1 MISTEV
7 SLSRVVLENSKSSE
21 KFHSPRQT
29 KINEYNNQK
38 ITSKERVV
46 GKELFNKEK
55 SLDWNWK
62 SSNTSQKLTSNDVK
76 DVNLFSDVVYSLFTI
91 VTDNYNEPTADR
103 AFAASGFLFIVFAII
118 MPCHLCAESKL

>member
-46 GKELFNKEK
+46 GKELFNNEK

-62 SSNTSQKLTSNDVK
+62 SSSTSQKLTSNDVK
-76 DVNLFSDVVYSLFTI
+76 DVNLFF
-91 VTDNYNEPTADR
+91 
-103 AFAASGFLFIVFAII
+103 
-118 MPCHLCAESKL
+118 